1 MDETYMGG
9 KRKGGT
15 GRPMAGD
22 KVKTAV
28 VGIVERKGRVRALV
42 ADDVKG
48 STLLGM
54 VKEHVLPKTTVFTD
68 ELNAYHG
75 ISHMNRGY
83 DHKRI
88 NHSEKVYV
96 VGDIHTNTVEGFWSL
111 IKRGIGGVYHSV
123 GRNYLQSYLNEY
135 SFRYNRRFDEQPMF
149 LSFLNQVPTVETK
162 PEIEIPF

>member
-1 MDETYMGG
+1 MFKQIRSMLDDEKAPRLGGRGKGVEMDETYMGG

-28 VGIVERKGRVRALV
+28 VGIVERKGRIKALV
-42 ADDVKG
+42 SDDVKG

-54 VKEHVLPKTTVFTD
+54 VKEYVLPKSTVFTD

-75 ISHMNRGY
+75 ISHMPNMGY
-83 DHKRI
+83 SHKRI
-88 NHSEKVYV
+88 NHTSKVYV

-111 IKRGIGGVYHSV
+111 VKNGVRGVYHSV
-123 GRNYLQSYLNEY
+123 GKGYLQSYLNEY
-135 SFRYNRRFDEQPMF
+135 SFR
-149 LSFLNQVPTVETK
+149 
-162 PEIEIPF
+162 